1 MVENVPGAGG
11 IVAANL
17 VAKTS
22 PDGHVL
28 MFGDSGAMAINPALN
43 PNLGYDPIKDFTP
56 ITALVTLPTILVVHP
71 DVPAKTL
78 DEFVALAKKQPGK
91 MSFGSAGAGS
101 IHHLTFAIF
110 AERAGIELL
119 HVPYRGGSAMVNGVL
134 TGEIQAGWS
143 GIPNV
148 MELIAAGKLRGLCV
162 STLQRSPS
170 TPAIPTCDEIG
181 LKGFNV
187 ATMMGMHAAAG
198 TSPRIVARLQA
209 EAAKSMREPAM
220 ADAHGA
226 ARHGDGGE
234 RHRELRGVHAR
245 RHGAL
250 RAGGAEAEPA
260 AAEIDGARRIRLGDG
275 PGTGSPEPRCLAGLD
290 TSRVCDRACPG
301 QGPRSSRSPGS
312 FMWRGDGRVS
322 EPVPMEPGVRGR
334 SLFPEESGMRVECEK
349 SGAALLTFLSR
360 R

>member
-1 MVENVPGAGG
+1 MSMKISIVAAFALALGLSSAATAQDDAWPTRPVRLVAAAGPGGNPDVLARLLADKFATAFGKPFVVENVPGAGG

-43 PNLGYDPIKDFTP
+43 PNLGYDPIRDFTP

-71 DVPAKTL
+71 DVPAKSL
-78 DEFVALAKKQPGK
+78 DEFVALAKSQPGK

-162 STLQRSPS
+162 STLRRSPS
-170 TPAIPTCDEIG
+170 TPAVPTCDELG

-187 ATMMGMHAAAG
+187 ATTMGMHAAAG

-209 EAAKSMREPAM
+209 EAAQSMREPAM
-220 ADAHGA
+220 AARMAQLGMVMEENGTANYA
-226 ARHGDGGE
+226 AFMRDDM
-234 RHRELRGVHAR
+234 AR
-245 RHGAL
+245 YEQAVKKL
-250 RAGGAEAEPA
+250 NLQQP
-260 AAEIDGARRIRLGDG
+260 
-275 PGTGSPEPRCLAGLD
+275 
-290 TSRVCDRACPG
+290 
-301 QGPRSSRSPGS
+301 
-312 FMWRGDGRVS
+312 
-322 EPVPMEPGVRGR
+322 
-334 SLFPEESGMRVECEK
+334 K
-349 SGAALLTFLSR
+349 
-360 R
+360 